1 MQIYNIFAIVDL
13 YTYFMHA
20 KLRNPFMEILL
31 SVFFVVFLFFSFLQ
45 FLFKFFPLLAS
56 INNKRRTQHTTYK
69 NNNNIYIKI
78 SIDFYCCLFD

>member
-20 KLRNPFMEILL
+20 KLKNPFMEILL
-31 SVFFVVFLFFSFLQ
+31 SVFFVLSFLQ

-56 INNKRRTQHTTYK
+56 INNKRRT
-69 NNNNIYIKI
+69 
-78 SIDFYCCLFD
+78 